1 MNQDNGGV
9 IGKINTPTTSV
20 ASGVWSIEQQF
31 EAQSSSIWPL
41 AFPQITIANS
51 CRFNDDSSDYLSR
64 TPSGAGNRKTFTIS
78 AWIKRGQVT
87 TLSNIMSAWSSNAD
101 SGHFLLRF
109 DSAERLDVS
118 TYSTNVLTTTRVFR
132 DSSAWYNIVCAVD
145 TTSGTAD
152 QRVRLYVNGVEETN
166 FSTRNN
172 PSQSA
177 DLEINNSSIQVIGA
191 NYYSSSAQS
200 YSDGYLAEFVLIDGQ
215 QLTPTSFGAF
225 NPVTNIWEPRGY
237 AGTYGTNGFK
247 LNFSDSSALGDD
259 TSGNGNDFTA
269 NNLTSIDQSTDTCSN
284 NFCVLNSLCRTNGS
298 FSNGSLELDQN
309 GSTGHTIT
317 STFGVENGKWYWE
330 AKLLNWNSSNSR
342 PMIGVNTG
350 RNSVTGSSEILGYS
364 GDSDGIGYNLF
375 GNNVYQNGSIIESS
389 SDMGGSVAD
398 NDIYMFALDKDN
410 NKFYIGRNGTFLN
423 SGDPTTGS
431 TGTGAI
437 GTISSTKAYFPATGS
452 NDNSSNSSH
461 NNDWQFNFGSP
472 VHSISSGN
480 SDANGF
486 GNFEYAVPSGY
497 FALNTKNLSEFG

>member
-1 MNQDNGGV
+1 MWVKLADDGPN
-9 IGKINTPTTSV
+9 ILY
-20 ASGVWSIEQQF
+20 ASE
-31 EAQSSSIWPL
+31 
-41 AFPQITIANS
+41 TN
-51 CRFNDDSSDYLSR
+51 SSDYIFIQHNS
-64 TPSGAGNRKTFTIS
+64 SGNLNVQMQGTQNRRI
-78 AWIKRGQVT
+78 
-87 TLSNIMSAWSSNAD
+87 
-101 SGHFLLRF
+101 
-109 DSAERLDVS
+109 
-118 TYSTNVLTTTRVFR
+118 TNRVFR
-132 DSSAWYNIVCAVD
+132 DPSAWYNFVVVFDSTQA
-145 TTSGTAD
+145 TASD
-152 QRVRLYVNGVEETN
+152 RIKVYVNGQQETS
-166 FSTRNN
+166 FSTNTTN
-172 PSQSA
+172 MSQ
-177 DLEINNSSIQVIGA
+177 NSNLSPLDDTISFGVG
-191 NYYSSSAQS
+191 NYPAESQYMN
-200 YSDGYLAEFVLIDGQ
+200 GYMAEFIAVYGQ
-215 QLTPTSFGAF
+215 ALTPTSFGAT
-225 NPVTNIWEPRGY
+225 NPITNIWEPISY

-247 LNFSDSSALGDD
+247 LNFADSSNLGDD

-269 NNLTSIDQSTDTCSN
+269 NNLASTDQSTDTCSN
-284 NFCVLNSLCRTNGS
+284 NFCTLNSLCRTNGS
-298 FSNGSLELDQN
+298 FSNGNLELDQN

-317 STFGVENGKWYWE
+317 STFGVESGKWYWE

-364 GDSDGIGYNLF
+364 GDSDGIGYNLY

-480 SDANGF
+480 ADANGF

>member
-1 MNQDNGGV
+1 MAD
-9 IGKINTPTTSV
+9 
-20 ASGVWSIEQQF
+20 SGPSIF
-31 EAQSSSIWPL
+31 YANEA
-41 AFPQITIANS
+41 N
-51 CRFNDDSSDYLSR
+51 SSDYIFIQHNS
-64 TPSGAGNRKTFTIS
+64 SGNLNVQLEGTQNRRI
-78 AWIKRGQVT
+78 
-87 TLSNIMSAWSSNAD
+87 
-101 SGHFLLRF
+101 
-109 DSAERLDVS
+109 
-118 TYSTNVLTTTRVFR
+118 TNRVFR
-132 DSSAWYNIVCAVD
+132 DSSAWYNFVIVFDSTQA
-145 TTSGTAD
+145 TASD
-152 QRVRLYVNGVEETN
+152 RIKVYVNGQQETS
-166 FSTRNN
+166 FSTNTTN
-172 PSQSA
+172 MSQ
-177 DLEINNSSIQVIGA
+177 NSNLSPLDQTLIFGVG
-191 NYYSSSAQS
+191 NYPGESQYMN
-200 YSDGYLAEFVLIDGQ
+200 GYMAEFIAVYGQ
-215 QLTPTSFGAF
+215 ALTPTSFGAT
-225 NPVTNIWEPRGY
+225 NPVTNIWEPIAY
-237 AGTYGTNGFK
+237 TGTYGTNGFK
-247 LNFSDSSALGDD
+247 LNYSDSSNLGDD
-259 TSGNGNDFTA
+259 TSGNGNDFTVT
-269 NNLTSIDQSTDTCSN
+269 NLTSVDQSTDTCSN
-284 NFCVLNSLCRTNGS
+284 NFCTLNSLCRTNGS
-298 FSNGSLELDQN
+298 FSNGNLELDQN

-317 STFGVENGKWYWE
+317 STFGVESGKWYWE

-350 RNSVTGSSEILGYS
+350 RNGVTGSSEILGYS
-364 GDSDGIGYNLF
+364 GDSDGIGYNLY

-480 SDANGF
+480 ADANGF

>member
-9 IGKINTPTTSV
+9 IGKINTPTTTV
-20 ASGVWSIEQQF
+20 ASGVWSIQDQF
-31 EAQSSSIWPL
+31 EAQSSSTWPL
-41 AFPQITIANS
+41 AFPQTTIANS
-51 CRFNDDSSDYLSR
+51 CRFDGSSDYLHK
-64 TPSGAGNRKTFTIS
+64 TASGAGNRRTLTIS
-78 AWIKRGQVT
+78 TWFKRSDPGNSRVLMAQGSGGARDMLLIEST
-87 TLSNIMSAWSSNAD
+87 DKLQFSRYDSSYVYHLNTN
-101 SGHFLLRF
+101 
-109 DSAERLDVS
+109 RL
-118 TYSTNVLTTTRVFR
+118 FR
-132 DSSAWYNIVCAVD
+132 DPSAWYHVVVEVD
-145 TTSGTAD
+145 TTQATASN
-152 QRVRLYVNGVEETN
+152 RIKLYVNGVQETS
-166 FSTRNN
+166 FGTETY
-172 PSQSA
+172 PSQNF
-177 DLEINNSSIQVIGA
+177 DTDWNSTQQLRVGVDTDGNFEYFGYMCEVSI
-191 NYYSSSAQS
+191 
-200 YSDGYLAEFVLIDGQ
+200 IDGTA
-215 QLTPTSFGAF
+215 LGPTSFGAF
-225 NPVTNIWEPRGY
+225 NPVTNIWEPIAY

-247 LNFSDSSALGDD
+247 LDFADSSALGNDV
-259 TSGNGNDFTA
+259 SGNNNDFTVNA
-269 NNLTSIDQSTDTCSN
+269 LTSIDQSTDTCSN
-284 NFCVLNSLCRTNGS
+284 NFCTLNSLCRTNGS
-298 FSNGSLELDQN
+298 FSNGNLELDQN
-309 GSTGHTIT
+309 GSTGHTII
-317 STFGVENGKWYWE
+317 STFGVESGKWYWE

-437 GTISSTKAYFPATGS
+437 GTINSTKAYFPATGS

-472 VHSISSGN
+472 IHSISSGN
-480 SDANGF
+480 ADANGF

>member
-9 IGKINTPTTSV
+9 IGKINTPTTTV
-20 ASGVWSIEQQF
+20 ASGVWSIQDQF
-31 EAQSSSIWPL
+31 EAQSSSTWPL
-41 AFPQITIANS
+41 AFPQTTIANS
-51 CRFNDDSSDYLSR
+51 CRFDGSSDYLHK
-64 TPSGAGNRKTFTIS
+64 TASGAGNRRTLTIS
-78 AWIKRGQVT
+78 TWFKRSDPGNSRVLMAQGSGGARDMLLIEST
-87 TLSNIMSAWSSNAD
+87 DKLQFSRYDSSYVYHLNTN
-101 SGHFLLRF
+101 
-109 DSAERLDVS
+109 RL
-118 TYSTNVLTTTRVFR
+118 FR
-132 DSSAWYNIVCAVD
+132 DPSAWYHVVVEVD
-145 TTSGTAD
+145 TTQATASN
-152 QRVRLYVNGVEETN
+152 RIKLYVNGVQETS
-166 FSTRNN
+166 FGTETY
-172 PSQSA
+172 PSQNF
-177 DLEINNSSIQVIGA
+177 DTDWNSTQQLRVGVDTDGNFEYFGYMCEVSI
-191 NYYSSSAQS
+191 
-200 YSDGYLAEFVLIDGQ
+200 IDGTA
-215 QLTPTSFGAF
+215 LGPTSFGAF
-225 NPVTNIWEPRGY
+225 NPVTNIWEPIAY

-247 LNFSDSSALGDD
+247 LDFADSSALGNDV
-259 TSGNGNDFTA
+259 SGNNNDFTVNA
-269 NNLTSIDQSTDTCSN
+269 LTSIDQSTDTCSN
-284 NFCVLNSLCRTNGS
+284 NFCTLNSLCTTNGS
-298 FSNGSLELDQN
+298 FSKGNLELDQN
-309 GSTGHTIT
+309 GSTGHTII
-317 STFGVENGKWYWE
+317 STFGVESGKWYWE

-437 GTISSTKAYFPATGS
+437 GTINSTKAYFPATGS

-472 VHSISSGN
+472 IHSISSGN
-480 SDANGF
+480 ADANGF

>member
-9 IGKINTPTTSV
+9 IGKINTPTTLV
-20 ASGVWSIEQQF
+20 ASGVWSIQDQF
-31 EAQSSSIWPL
+31 EAQSSSTWPL
-41 AFPQITIANS
+41 AFPQTTIANS
-51 CRFNDDSSDYLSR
+51 CRFDSASNDYLNRSLSSGTGTTFTLSAWVKR
-64 TPSGAGNRKTFTIS
+64 SDNSKYVVLLSSGAN
-78 AWIKRGQVT
+78 
-87 TLSNIMSAWSSNAD
+87 SSND
-101 SGHFLLRF
+101 
-109 DSAERLDVS
+109 LDEILIQTDGTFRAFS
-118 TYSTNVLTTTRVFR
+118 YTSSYTFHLTSNAVFK
-132 DSSAWYNIVCAVD
+132 DVSAWYNFMFVYD
-145 TTSGTAD
+145 STNSTSGDRA
-152 QRVRLYVNGVEETN
+152 RMYVNGSEITS
-166 FSTRNN
+166 FSAEVQ
-172 PSQSA
+172 PSQGT
-177 DLEINNSSIQVIGA
+177 VP
-191 NYYSSSAQS
+191 NYLNKNREHYISGNLGSTDTGTH
-200 YSDGYLAEFVLIDGQ
+200 YIAEYCFIDGQ
-215 QLTPTSFGAF
+215 ALTPSSFGAF
-225 NPVTNIWEPRGY
+225 NPVTNIWEPIAY
-237 AGTYGTNGFK
+237 AGTYGTNGFR
-247 LNFSDSSALGDD
+247 LDFADSSALGADV
-259 TSGNGNDFTA
+259 SGNSNNFTV
-269 NNLTSIDQSTDTCSN
+269 NNLTSVDQSTDTCSN
-284 NFCVLNSLCRTNGS
+284 NFCTLNSLCRTNGS
-298 FSNGSLELDQN
+298 FSNGNLELDQN

-317 STFGVENGKWYWE
+317 STFGVESGKWYWE

-437 GTISSTKAYFPATGS
+437 GTINSTKAYFPATGS

-480 SDANGF
+480 ADANGH

-497 FALNTKNLSEFG
+497 FALCTKNLSEHG

>member
-9 IGKINTPTTSV
+9 IGKINTPTTLV
-20 ASGVWSIEQQF
+20 ASGVWSIQDQF
-31 EAQSSSIWPL
+31 EAQSSSTWPL
-41 AFPQITIANS
+41 AFPQTTIANS
-51 CRFNDDSSDYLSR
+51 CRFDGSSDYLHK
-64 TPSGAGNRKTFTIS
+64 TASGAGNRRTLTIS
-78 AWIKRGQVT
+78 TWFKRSDPGNSRVLMAQGSGGARDMLLIEST
-87 TLSNIMSAWSSNAD
+87 DKLQFSRYDSSYVYHLNTN
-101 SGHFLLRF
+101 
-109 DSAERLDVS
+109 RL
-118 TYSTNVLTTTRVFR
+118 FR
-132 DSSAWYNIVCAVD
+132 DPSAWYHVVVEVD
-145 TTSGTAD
+145 TTQATASN
-152 QRVRLYVNGVEETN
+152 RIKLYVNGVQETS
-166 FSTRNN
+166 FGTETY
-172 PSQSA
+172 PSQNF
-177 DLEINNSSIQVIGA
+177 DTDWNSTQQLRVGVDTDGNFEYFGYMCEVSI
-191 NYYSSSAQS
+191 
-200 YSDGYLAEFVLIDGQ
+200 IDGTA
-215 QLTPTSFGAF
+215 LGPTSFGAF
-225 NPVTNIWEPRGY
+225 NPVTNIWEPIAY

-247 LNFSDSSALGDD
+247 LDFADSSALGNDV
-259 TSGNGNDFTA
+259 SGNNNDFTVNA
-269 NNLTSIDQSTDTCSN
+269 LTSIDQSTDTCSN
-284 NFCVLNSLCRTNGS
+284 NFCTLNSLCRTNGS
-298 FSNGSLELDQN
+298 FSNGNLELDQN
-309 GSTGHTIT
+309 GSTGHTII
-317 STFGVENGKWYWE
+317 STFGVESGKWYWE

-437 GTISSTKAYFPATGS
+437 GTINSTKAYFPATGS

-472 VHSISSGN
+472 IHSISSGN
-480 SDANGF
+480 ADANGF